1 MQKKAKE
8 INVYISLNPE
18 TKYDVYITEFSDGQQ
33 SVKINHK
40 PYVYDYGG
48 DNVKNKSNASLSK
61 IQNADISVEMRL
73 HTFRDLEILISI
85 NSILKELG
93 AKSVSVY
100 IPYFLGA
107 RSDRKFGIGETNY
120 LKNVICPLINAQGFK
135 EVKVFDPHSD
145 VVEACLNNF
154 TKVSNIDFVRKSLTS
169 LYMYY
174 MPPNSNNII
183 LVSPDAGALK
193 KIYDVAEATK
203 YNEVITATKHRDVSS
218 GKITHTEVPD
228 LSNYSDTSSFIIIDD
243 ICDGGRTFIEL
254 SKVIKKQKPNAK
266 VYLVISHGIFSQGL
280 EILSQHVDRIFT
292 TNSFKDHSNEE
303 NTILVQFKII

>member
-1 MQKKAKE
+1 MKPKRATDIKVRILDNDVCQR
-8 INVYISLNPE
+8 YTNP
-18 TKYDVYITEFSDGQQ
+18 TYDVFIFEFSDGQQ
-33 SVKINHK
+33 NVRIEPIPYVDHK
-40 PYVYDYGG
+40 PY
-48 DNVKNKSNASLSK
+48 KSPGIDK
-61 IQNADISVEMRL
+61 IEGANMSIDIRL
-73 HTFRDLEILISI
+73 NTFRDLEVLISI

-93 AKSVSVY
+93 AKSVSAY

-120 LKNVICPLINAQGFK
+120 VKNVISPIINAQGFK

-154 TKVSNIDFVRKSLTS
+154 TKVSNVDFVRKSLTS
-169 LYMYY
+169 MYY
-174 MPPNSNNII
+174 MHSNRNVI

-193 KIYDVAEATK
+193 KIYDVAEATRH
-203 YNEVITATKHRDVSS
+203 NEVITATKHRDVSS

-228 LSNYSDTSSFIIIDD
+228 LSNYSDTYSFIIIDD

-266 VYLVISHGIFSQGL
+266 VYLVISHGIFSQGF
-280 EILSQHVDRIFT
+280 EILSQHVDHIFT
-292 TNSFKDHSNEE
+292 TNSFKDLSNEE
-303 NTILVQFKII
+303 NSILTQFKII